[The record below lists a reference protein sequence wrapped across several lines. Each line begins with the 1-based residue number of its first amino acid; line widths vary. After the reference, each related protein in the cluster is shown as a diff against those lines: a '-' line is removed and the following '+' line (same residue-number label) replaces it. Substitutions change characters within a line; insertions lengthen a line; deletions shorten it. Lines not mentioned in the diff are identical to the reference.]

1 MTKHTLISAHL
12 APKSDSSPLYTIKGK
27 STLGDTK
34 KITKKKYYCII
45 TIVTPIIIYLFI
57 IIINKK
63 VKLEVQNKFSYIYF
77 IIFGNLYIKLQL
89 LQVLAKHLTF

>member
-12 APKSDSSPLYTIKGK
+12 ASEFDSSPLYTVKGK

-57 IIINKK
+57 IIIIKK
-63 VKLEVQNKFSYIYF
+63 VKPEVQNKFSYIYF
-77 IIFGNLYIKLQL
+77 IIFGNLYIKLQF
-89 LQVLAKHLTF
+89 LQVLAKQLAF

>member
-12 APKSDSSPLYTIKGK
+12 AFESDNSPLYSVKGK

-34 KITKKKYYCII
+34 KITKKKNYYII
-45 TIVTPIIIYLFI
+45 TIVTPIIIYIFI

-63 VKLEVQNKFSYIYF
+63 VKLEEQNKFSYIYF
-77 IIFGNLYIKLQL
+77 IIFGNLYIKLQF
-89 LQVLAKHLTF
+89 LQVLAKQLAF